1 MKITFSY
8 EEVAEII
15 KDHLATIG
23 FGDNNDI
30 IVHQDLD
37 ELEITI
43 TPKNDKSAKPK
54 AKAKVTPKPVPKA
67 QPIVKAAI
75 EAAKE
80 AVEEDTPPFE
90 VDEESTKDAEKPAA
104 SNAKSLF
111 V

>member
-23 FGDNNDI
+23 FGSDNDI
-30 IVHQDLD
+30 TVHQDLD

-43 TPKNDKSAKPK
+43 TPKTEKTAKPK
-54 AKAKVTPKPVPKA
+54 TKAKVTSKPVPKA
-67 QPIVKAAI
+67 EPVVKAVI
-75 EAAKE
+75 KAAEE
-80 AVEEDTPPFE
+80 AVKEDAPPFE
-90 VDEESTKDAEKPAA
+90 VDEEATQEAEKPAA